1 MAWDFISL
9 LKYVQ
14 RQKTTMDATNP
25 SVECSGRLLFVDEL
39 HLLLRI
45 SDLLLVFCAA
55 QLDLKCLD
63 HGAGETTVS
72 KFGVSVSSL

>member
-1 MAWDFISL
+1 MYKDKKQLWM
-9 LKYVQ
+9 Q
-14 RQKTTMDATNP
+14 PTP

-45 SDLLLVFCAA
+45 SDLLINNLVFCAA
-55 QLDLKCLD
+55 QLDLKCRD

-72 KFGVSVSSL
+72 KFGVSVPSLLALC